1 MNEWWNWKKSIIKKL
16 IEWWN
21 WKKKTSIKVLMTKL
35 EILKNY
41 NQNEKPN
48 IWEIAIEG
56 LNWKE

>member
-1 MNEWWNWKKSIIKKL
+1 MNDE
-16 IEWWN
+16 IE
-21 WKKKTSIKVLMTKL
+21 KKTSIKVLMTKL

-56 LNWKE
+56 LNWIE

>member
-1 MNEWWNWKKSIIKKL
+1 LNDE
-16 IEWWN
+16 IE
-21 WKKKTSIKVLMTKL
+21 KKTSIKVLMTKL
-35 EILKNY
+35 ENLKND